1 MRPGESVSLARARR
15 RPPAPRRDAAEA
27 GRFRLVAKILA
38 RLEKGYGRPR
48 QGSRTEPLD
57 ELILT
62 VLSQNTNDR
71 NRDRAYSA
79 LRERFPRWEDVL
91 AASDGA
97 VAKAIAV
104 GGLANQ
110 KSKRIRR
117 ILSRIRAEHGD
128 LDLGFLK
135 RWGDVRV
142 GEYLRSFVGVGEKT
156 ANCVLLFALGR
167 PAFPVDTHIHR
178 LSIRLGLVPEGSDA
192 AAAHQRMGAL
202 VPARDVYAAHLN
214 LIRHGR
220 EICHARRPACGEC
233 VLADLC
239 PSRVAG
245 D

>member
-1 MRPGESVSLARARR
+1 VSLATARR
-15 RPPAPRRDAAEA
+15 RPLATRRPAA
-27 GRFRLVAKILA
+27 GEDGFRQVLRILA
-38 RLEKGYGRPR
+38 RLEKAHGRPR
-48 QGSRTEPLD
+48 PGVRSEPLD

-62 VLSQNTNDR
+62 VLSQHTNDR
-71 NRDRAYSA
+71 NRDRAYAA

-110 KSKRIRR
+110 KGKRIRR
-117 ILSRIRAEHGD
+117 ILTRIRAEHGD

-135 RWGDVRV
+135 RWSDAKV

-178 LSIRLGLVPEGSDA
+178 LSIRLGLVPKASDA
-192 AAAHQRMGAL
+192 AAVHQRLGTL
-202 VPARDVYAAHLN
+202 VPGRDAYAAHLN

-220 EICHARRPACGEC
+220 EVCHARRPACGAC

-239 PSRVAG
+239 PSRAAG

>member
-1 MRPGESVSLARARR
+1 MTLAAARR
-15 RPPAPRRDAAEA
+15 RPPATRRQAAEA
-27 GRFRLVAKILA
+27 VRFRQVAKILG
-38 RLEKGYGRPR
+38 RLEKAHGRPR
-48 QGSRTEPLD
+48 PGLRSEPLD

-62 VLSQNTNDR
+62 VLSQHTNDR
-71 NRDRAYSA
+71 NRDRAYA
-79 LRERFPRWEDVL
+79 TLRERFPSWADVL

-117 ILSRIRAEHGD
+117 ILGRIRAERGD

-135 RWGDVRV
+135 RWSDARA

-178 LSIRLGLVPEGSDA
+178 LALRLGLVPKGADA
-192 AAAHQRMGAL
+192 AAAHQRLGAL
-202 VPARDVYAAHLN
+202 VPGRDAYSGHLN

-220 EICHARRPACGEC
+220 EVCHARRPACGEC

-239 PSRVAG
+239 PSRATAG
-245 D
+245 